1 MCCTVTLKGIN
12 LYEKSLESFG
22 LQRAEG
28 DLGDFPWGSWSVG
41 QFLRGLLTDWT
52 LSGLCSR
59 GTEQAPLQVACRCL
73 RAC

>member
-28 DLGDFPWGSWSVG
+28 DLGDFSWGSWSVG

-52 LSGLCSR
+52 LSGFAVGELSR
-59 GTEQAPLQVACRCL
+59 PPFRLPADV
-73 RAC
+73 